1 MGIDIFNKYIW
12 LISTIRR
19 RGKISLKELKE
30 LYESNFQISEGEK
43 FNSRTFHRWRE
54 KISEIFSIDILCSNH
69 EYFIDNTND
78 LNGNNVRAWLMNTI
92 ATHNLIT
99 EHKNLRQRICV
110 ENYQT
115 SDKFLYV
122 IIYAMQDSLKINL
135 SYKKFGIEEVTNM
148 ILEPYAIKSFKN
160 RWYLLARHEDKGLR
174 TYAFDRIEDIHTTQ
188 ERFVFSKDFSADAY
202 FMNYYGVIA
211 DESKEPERIELKVYG
226 KDVNY
231 LRTLPL
237 HFTQKEI
244 LSKEDYS
251 IFSLYMG
258 ITYDFVQMLL
268 TFNSSLEVLQPQSLQ
283 EEIINRLQDT
293 LKRYE

>member
-1 MGIDIFNKYIW
+1 MGTDIFNKYIW

-19 RGKISLKELKE
+19 RGKISLKAIKD
-30 LYESNFQISEGEK
+30 LYESNLNISDGEK
-43 FNSRTFHRWRE
+43 FNSRTFHRWRD
-54 KISEIFSIDILCSNH
+54 KISEIFSIDILCANN
-69 EYFIDNTND
+69 EYFIDNTED

-99 EHKNLRQRICV
+99 EHKNLRKRICV

-115 SDKFLYV
+115 RDKFLYI

-135 SYKKFGIEEVTNM
+135 SYKKFGTDEVENM
-148 ILEPYAIKSFKN
+148 IVEPYAIKSFKN
-160 RWYLLARHEDKGLR
+160 RWYLLAKHENKGLR

-188 ERFVFSKDFSADAY
+188 EQFVFPKDFSADEY
-202 FMNYYGVIA
+202 FMNYYGVIS
-211 DESKEPERIELKVYG
+211 DESKKTECIELKVYG

-244 LSKEDYS
+244 VTKENYS

-268 TFNSSLEVLQPQSLQ
+268 TFNSSLEVLRPQSLQ
-283 EEIINRLQDT
+283 DEIIKKIGRAHV
-293 LKRYE
+293 